1 MSGRAVSVAD
11 SLFRPH
17 PEQRARASREPKI
30 GESCPAVCA
39 FAPQSPQ
46 SPPSPEQTVEKLHG
60 VGLCTTTGRFG
71 GCGAEPLHRLGSRTR
86 QIGRVRTRPDAKKGV
101 AAGRVRPSVRFPP
114 RRWRNLRRRDQ
125 LHKSTSPPGRVRTR
139 PQLHKV
145 HNRRGKLPRGVCLCT
160 QNVHKVH
167 KVHSRRWRNC
177 TVCAFAPPPDDS
189 EAVVRSLRTV

>member
-1 MSGRAVSVAD
+1 MTQRGPATVARAKRLCNSCLRILPDAKKGVAAGRVCPIFTN
-11 SLFRPH
+11 FRPCV
-17 PEQRARASREPKI
+17 AK
-30 GESCPAVCA
+30 
-39 FAPQSPQ
+39 
-46 SPPSPEQTVEKLHG
+46 
-60 VGLCTTTGRFG
+60 
-71 GCGAEPLHRLGSRTR
+71 PLHRLGSRTR

-167 KVHSRRWRNC
+167 KVHSRRWRN
-177 TVCAFAPPPDDS
+177 
-189 EAVVRSLRTV
+189 